1 MKRTYLKKNDVVFVC
16 AGDDRGKTGKILRVF
31 NKKAKVIIEK
41 VNIVKRHKKADRSQ
55 TGGIIE
61 KEAPISMSNVMLYC
75 GKCTKPVRPRNQVSS
90 SGKTTRACSKC
101 GEVLGAVA
109 G

>member
-1 MKRTYLKKNDVVFVC
+1 MSQTYLKKNDLVVVC
-16 AGDDRGKTGKILRVF
+16 AGDDRGKTGKILKVL
-31 NKKAKVIIEK
+31 NKNAKVIIEK

-61 KEAPISMSNVMLYC
+61 KESPISMSNVMLYC
-75 GKCTKPVRPRNQVSS
+75 GKCAKPVRPRNQLSS

-101 GEVLGAVA
+101 GEVLGAAA